1 MESENENSQKLKDL
15 VREKYSEIAE
25 KSDRGDAPD
34 CCGPAACCESTTG
47 KQTVSGTCFDIMAE
61 SYEGLEGHLPDADL
75 SLGCGLP
82 VEFAGLKPGQSVL
95 DLGSGAGNDIFIA
108 RSIVGDKG
116 RLTGLDFSEAMTRKA
131 SANAEKMGY
140 DNIYFITGD
149 IEDMPLKTGGFDVVL
164 SNCVLNLV
172 PDKKSAFSE
181 IFRVLKSGGL
191 FSISDIVL
199 EGSIPESIQEAA
211 EAYVGCV
218 SGAMQ
223 KEEYLEIVRAGGF
236 PDVTIRKEREIVI
249 PQEWFVQLLG
259 EQQTTTLDTL
269 SFRVLSITLN
279 GKKP

>member
-1 MESENENSQKLKDL
+1 MESENKNSQKLKDL

-25 KSDRGDAPD
+25 KSDRGDVPD
-34 CCGPAACCESTTG
+34 CCGPAGCCESTTG
-47 KQTVSGTCFDIMAE
+47 KQTVAGTYFDIMAE
-61 SYEGLEGHLPDADL
+61 SYEGLEGHLSDADL

-82 VEFAGLKPGQSVL
+82 VAFAGLKPSQSVL

-108 RSIVGDKG
+108 RSIVGDRG

-131 SANAEKMGY
+131 RANAEKMGY

-149 IEDMPLKTGGFDVVL
+149 IEDMPLETGGFDVVL

-236 PDVTIRKEREIVI
+236 SDVTIRKEREIVI

-259 EQQTTTLDTL
+259 EQQATTLDSL

>member
-15 VREKYSEIAE
+15 VRKKYSEIAE
-25 KSDRGDAPD
+25 KSDRGDVPD
-34 CCGPAACCESTTG
+34 CCGPAGCCETATG
-47 KQTVSGTCFDIMAE
+47 NQTVSGTCFDIMAE
-61 SYEGLEGHLPDADL
+61 SYEGLAGHLPDADL

-82 VEFAGLKPGQSVL
+82 VDFADLKPGQSVL

-131 SANAEKMGY
+131 GANAEKMGY

-149 IEDMPLKTGGFDVVL
+149 IEDMPLETGGFDVVL